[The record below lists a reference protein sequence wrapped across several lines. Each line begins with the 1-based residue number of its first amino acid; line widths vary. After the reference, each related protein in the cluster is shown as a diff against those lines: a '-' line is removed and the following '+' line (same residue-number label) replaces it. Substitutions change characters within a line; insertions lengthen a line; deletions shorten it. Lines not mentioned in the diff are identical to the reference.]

1 MPFVNILSRVNSPP
15 FAIFSLFYCF
25 FALFPLFTVFS
36 VILNVCSRGHSEP
49 PCGVKNPIGITFSP
63 VGFFAV
69 LRMTHKKRPSPL
81 LSSF

>member
-49 PCGVKNPIGITFSP
+49 PCGVKNPLLRSPTASTTKGISSP
-63 VGFFAV
+63 RKGRGVRDDG
-69 LRMTHKKRPSPL
+69 
-81 LSSF
+81 